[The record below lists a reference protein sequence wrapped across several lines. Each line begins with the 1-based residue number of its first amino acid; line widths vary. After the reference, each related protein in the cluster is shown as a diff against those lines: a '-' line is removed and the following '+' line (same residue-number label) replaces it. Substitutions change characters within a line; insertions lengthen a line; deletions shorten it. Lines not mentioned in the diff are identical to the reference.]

1 MPVTVIAGALF
12 TVELD
17 ATACTVQIKNGSI
30 ARAVNV
36 INEKTL
42 GPNTTPV
49 ATDYEDV
56 VTVNGLYD
64 GGDVGWFNAVWDAS
78 ETLTAVDV
86 EITDGQTPAT
96 SWTGAL
102 MPSNLNDDFGAEA
115 SAESSVTFTGRLVRT
130 TGV

>member
-1 MPVTVIAGALF
+1 MPVTVIAGAKF

-17 ATACTVQIKNGSI
+17 TVACTVQIKDGTI
-30 ARAVNV
+30 DRTVNV

-96 SWTGAL
+96 TWTGAL
-102 MPSNLNDDFGAEA
+102 MPSALSNNFGAEA
-115 SAESSVTFTGRLVRT
+115 SAESSVTFSGRLVRS